1 MKLISRFASA
11 VVCGTYSTY
20 AMADILVCTPVGSSN
35 CVLVVPEPSS
45 LWLVGVG
52 LAGAVLVARF
62 FKK

>member
-1 MKLISRFASA
+1 MKLISKFVGAMIG
-11 VVCGTYSTY
+11 VTYSTY
-20 AMADILVCTPVGSSN
+20 AMADILVCDPPGSAN

-45 LWLVGVG
+45 LWLVGLG